1 MELFEY
7 EVRPGFYHG
16 AQRQYGPGDR
26 VVLSKAQAAAFDDKL
41 KLVGPAKVAEP
52 EPEMVAEPE
61 PEMVTDDE
69 QETTTELESKPVKT
83 TAARRGSK

>member
-26 VVLSKAQAAAFDDKL
+26 VVLTKTQAAAFDDKL
-41 KLVGPAKVAEP
+41 KLVGPAPVPDPAPVEVEAE
-52 EPEMVAEPE
+52 EVEVEAEE
-61 PEMVTDDE
+61 VEA
-69 QETTTELESKPVKT
+69 KPAAVK
-83 TAARRGSK
+83 RGAK

>member
-1 MELFEY
+1 MKLFEY

-52 EPEMVAEPE
+52 EPEMV
-61 PEMVTDDE
+61 TDNE
-69 QETTTELESKPVKT
+69 QETVSEPESKTVKT
-83 TAARRGSK
+83 TDAARRGSK